1 MSMLKLI
8 RDWRTSRRQQKLDAY
23 ARNLGHATPEEA
35 EELRG
40 PRKLF
45 RNRMKAF
52 VNGGLR
58 DGTGI
63 SPTGTPIDFTA
74 DQKPPRH

>member
-23 ARNLGHATPEEA
+23 AKNLGHATPEEA
-35 EELRG
+35 EQLRG
-40 PRKLF
+40 ARKLL
-45 RNRMKAF
+45 RNRLKTF
-52 VNGGLR
+52 VTGGMP

-74 DQKPPRH
+74 DQKPPRY